1 MKTMGKRLIAVLCC
15 VVLFVTSLYIS
26 KPQKAEAAATGTM
39 SITSSE
45 LGFILSTTNPDI
57 GYINVNYAMGAGANS
72 FSSAG
77 VDFLTNEF
85 IDKYIIFEGGMT
97 KEDFKEGLDK
107 GCVAN
112 GSVIQIRWPERTKA
126 FEEGWSFSIVKGA
139 EIPYNGSSSYVTL
152 DKEYTFVFSGAA
164 GGNDN
169 VVRITGY
176 ETTSYS
182 LPTGIW
188 GNGTSGG
195 YNIHLTNAD
204 GIVNY
209 NTAYGTIPEQ
219 YIAISD
225 VQYSAFATQGIEI
238 KTILEGSAKVI
249 QIANWGNLRDGSG
262 GVKLEA
268 GDQIIFYEGLP
279 ITYKVGDA
287 HYKARLDATYV
298 YECDGPNY
306 NGAAIA
312 NTQVFYG
319 LKYDPTNNVYGL
331 PTEQRPTGTEGENQ
345 ILNCWFV
352 NNDPNLT
359 YLLDMASYSN
369 DNLTDRIAE
378 EFIEITGK
386 TIEQARNMGIILK
399 VIGNAG
405 GESVLQMTFS
415 KTAVA
420 ELKIGDQIILKK
432 GLPMIYKDSSGTLTS
447 ATLDNEYVYTI
458 TGNDGTSLTINVTLG
473 GKLSLQTYL
482 SAPIDEGGNKY
493 IQATCTP
500 DAYTDVAGG
509 GSQGTLDNSIME
521 KYFYMSKHS
530 YDSLNAAGAFLKY
543 YTLSGAKLLR
553 LYYPTNSGLTLTEG
567 EILIWREGLPV
578 TYTTTEGKTKTVT
591 LDRDY
596 GFVYRSD
603 SFTYDASITY
613 DSVQEQEADTFTFSS
628 SSVGT
633 FYQVEMYRTNI
644 HYTTEA
650 TLTSDVEQTSIINNE
665 ETLEYLDICG
675 IDIAA
680 LRANGF
686 DIRFIP
692 VAGCFQIVLG
702 SSLDWLQVGDQ
713 ITFREGMPVYYMSN
727 GVETK
732 VVLEETA
739 VYTITNVDT
748 TGSEHV
754 ATFVRYAETTEFAI
768 NTDAPLSTAGAS
780 NLAVINPTTGEPDI
794 MDDMVSPQ
802 YVWLDKDTIVNYID
816 FFGMTKEE
824 IEAYG
829 VEIALICDGGNE
841 VMQIQWNGAAGKLS
855 KGQRLILKKGLPF
868 TYKTTNNLQKKIT
881 LDKDYIFEV
890 TEASTASATLKY
902 TDVQIGGT
910 WGLIF
915 GQEYGT
921 GYGSGE
927 GYYNNLSFSSCDLMN
942 DMASPEGFSAE
953 TISKYIVFGGISPSN
968 YSQIGI
974 NAIPVLNND
983 AQVVQLRWGSATDS
997 MKAGDEIVFKKGMPI
1012 IATDAQGVKRLY
1024 TLDSDYTF
1032 VLVARDDLSQ
1042 AANGYV
1048 LTGMKEVS
1056 KITEGDVDGDFLLNT
1071 NDVTLVRKQ
1080 LVDLV
1085 NAKLVNAD
1093 ANNDGEINSKDL
1105 VHAKVQWDKEEPESY
1120 TTVFKQNGDFSTL
1133 ANGATVTYT
1142 IDADVSSANY
1152 IRLTFNTTQNL
1163 YGTIVYQTAAGTDY
1177 KENFYVSKDEVQF
1190 EQFFDYYRNI
1200 SPTKNNANA
1209 KNAVIKTITFKN
1221 VGAEQAKVLLN
1232 EVEIANRTDFV
1243 TDDMLWI
1250 QNDNLK
1256 VGADLNMGGSL
1267 GYMESLKYNPVEKVG
1282 TFSTTIEVGN
1292 TSGTV
1297 YGKVNLINIYDLGRQ
1312 IQQAYYIDVQDA
1324 EYENGT
1330 FNVNYQDVVWPY
1342 NPVQAGDKNNNQ
1354 SQVIDFR
1361 VIDTDE
1367 DGSNDMIHVKVRGL
1381 DWGKNAETTESYF
1394 ENWYRIS
1401 DNQLY
1406 VDNAFVDWAGWKNTG
1421 AAKAQEL
1428 PALYTAQSLSYFVDG
1443 DDPSKRTTPGNWA
1456 STNPDDYFFESDA
1469 NVADWYAWVN
1479 KDADDA
1485 FGVGIYIPG
1494 VSQCTAGRPKTSTSK
1509 YTNQNKNADDA
1520 EMLDLGYAFYRDKLY
1535 QHQYQ
1540 NCFLMNT
1547 SYIAPGKVATVQEY
1561 RSYEYS
1567 YVLTA
1572 DKLDQMQTAFETI
1585 SANDTVKNASLSSW

>member
-39 SITSSE
+39 SLVCQEYGYAGYLNISYT
-45 LGFILSTTNPDI
+45 LSNATYTGI
-57 GYINVNYAMGAGANS
+57 GDRFLNDAFVNQYVKFG
-72 FSSAG
+72 
-77 VDFLTNEF
+77 
-85 IDKYIIFEGGMT
+85 GGMT
-97 KEDFKEGLDK
+97 RTNLITEHNFAY
-107 GCVAN
+107 VAN
-112 GSVIQIRWPERTKA
+112 DNVLQINWNDASATFQP
-126 FEEGWSFSIVKGA
+126 GWSFTIAQGA
-139 EIPYNGSSSYVTL
+139 LIPINGSSAYVAL
-152 DKEYTFVFSGAA
+152 DKEYTFTFRTETQVVVTGCYTTTFSL
-164 GGNDN
+164 GN
-169 VVRITGY
+169 
-176 ETTSYS
+176 
-182 LPTGIW
+182 LGIW
-188 GNGTSGG
+188 GNGAGTATSQLGFTDSNVANFQTI
-195 YNIHLTNAD
+195 YQEIQMDQTYAD
-204 GIVNY
+204 
-209 NTAYGTIPEQ
+209 
-219 YIAISD
+219 YIQFD
-225 VQYSAFATQGIEI
+225 NFKYSELES
-238 KTILEGSAKVI
+238 KNVVLKYILDGSARCI
-249 QIANWGNLRDGSG
+249 QITNWGELRNTMTKGS
-262 GVKLEA
+262 
-268 GDQIIFYEGLP
+268 QMIFRKGLP
-279 ITYKVGDA
+279 IYYTSTDGTQC
-287 HYKARLDATYV
+287 KATLDATYV
-298 YECDGPNY
+298 YECDGSNSD
-306 NGAAIA
+306 

-319 LKYDPTNNVYGL
+319 VKIDDSTPKYGL
-331 PTEQRPTGTEGENQ
+331 NIQSQTTGPQGAEQYINVGFDYATVSAGVVQTYTGSEN
-345 ILNCWFV
+345 ILNDKV
-352 NNDPNLT
+352 AET
-359 YLLDMASYSN
+359 YLQ
-369 DNLTDRIAE
+369 IAGY
-378 EFIEITGK
+378 TV
-386 TIEQARNMGIILK
+386 EQAKAMGIAIRYIPSADVIQMGFESAAVAALK
-399 VIGNAG
+399 V
-405 GESVLQMTFS
+405 
-415 KTAVA
+415 
-420 ELKIGDQIILKK
+420 GDTIVLKK
-432 GLPMIYKDSSGTLTS
+432 GMPVVYMHNGVLCAAVLDAEYTFEVTANNGTNLTFS
-447 ATLDNEYVYTI
+447 R
-458 TGNDGTSLTINVTLG
+458 
-473 GKLSLQTYL
+473 YL
-482 SAPIDEGGNKY
+482 SDTYSFTGTVSGPGNEGGYNY
-493 IQATCTP
+493 YGMPIAPDEFEDIQTRTEAVIDPSIWQSYVVTSKHKASDFTTDGSFLKFYGYTP
-500 DAYTDVAGG
+500 DVF
-509 GSQGTLDNSIME
+509 QGI
-521 KYFYMSKHS
+521 
-530 YDSLNAAGAFLKY
+530 
-543 YTLSGAKLLR
+543 R
-553 LYYPTNSGLTLTEG
+553 LYTNVSFTNGEQLVIKKGFPITYNTSVANYSDGSG
-567 EILIWREGLPV
+567 V
-578 TYTTTEGKTKTVT
+578 KTKMTC
-591 LDRDY
+591 LDKDY
-596 GFVYRSD
+596 GFVYNSSTG
-603 SFTYDASITY
+603 SFTYDPSLNADSI
-613 DSVQEQEADTFTFSS
+613 EKQEADTFTFSS

-633 FYQVEMYRTNI
+633 FPEGGLYKTNI

-650 TLTSDVEQTSIINNE
+650 TLTSDASQTSIINNE

-680 LRANGF
+680 LRENGV

-692 VAGCFQIVLG
+692 SAGCFQFVLG
-702 SSLDWLQVGDQ
+702 SSLDWLQVGEQ
-713 ITFREGMPVYYMSN
+713 ITFKAGMPVCYMSN

-748 TGSEHV
+748 TSSEQT
-754 ATFVRYAETTEFAI
+754 ATFVRYAETAEFAI

-780 NLAVINPTTGEPDI
+780 NLAVINSTTGEQDVL
-794 MDDMVSPQ
+794 DDMTTGQ

-841 VMQIQWNGAAGKLS
+841 VMQIQWNDAAGKLS

-921 GYGSGE
+921 GYGTGE

-1367 DGSNDMIHVKVRGL
+1367 DGSNDMIYVKVRGL